1 MSHGQSAVAK
11 TKMDLRIRRLAFA
24 VLFFSVLCLSW
35 SPLAN
40 ALENSAAQ
48 ENANARDLKQATS
61 RERALSGLL
70 AELSSSQYVQ
80 RKEAFQEL
88 WKLPPQELDRL
99 FEKSSPR
106 GPSEIALRNWLK
118 LLQRMDA
125 SPETAAQMM
134 DDLARMRSGD
144 LHTVVRLA
152 RESRW
157 SDLMALLS
165 MLSPDDRQRI
175 HSEPEESS
183 SLRIELLT
191 LAWDD
196 SKYELIP
203 ALVDQLWEPNAAASA
218 RLQWKTHGFDEL
230 ASAPIYAAD
239 SVDSVPVKPPKQPPA
254 QPPAQPPIQPP
265 AQPPAQRPAGELPTL
280 RQRNSVPK
288 EKLLELEVHAQ
299 AEEAISQAIQHQQ
312 FAAAEDIA
320 LRAARWDLVPT
331 FATRLG
337 LATNSE
343 NLKLKPRSISGGI
356 QAIERAKEALLAQ
369 WSGRDEIADQL
380 LDAIGDPGLEMTD
393 VEGITLALAVGGR
406 PDEAIAILEKRMPDE
421 AFATY
426 WVQEKIIPA
435 FRILGMKVS
444 ENADGSASNEPIEL
458 QAVEEWLNTELA
470 KEVRN
475 SEEDIAR
482 TKKLA
487 EVGSLLSRI
496 GKPDHAR
503 LVDDAV
509 ILWATDPNS
518 HGDSTKSDAKSD
530 ANFSRHDTSD
540 DDQRSRWKVVIR
552 TWLLHHRRPLALKQ
566 FQALVEDSMSDELQ
580 QAVLEEL
587 YPALTFSN
595 LTPIVWDVLM
605 AFSSER
611 NGNRIQA
618 SKDLERFAW
627 GLAPENWNGRWD
639 VGGFARI
646 ASKILP
652 KSKRELSES
661 ELPYQLARLAIEH
674 SRFDLAQQWT
684 EALLPSAIVEK
695 TKRSLASLPSVYEPK
710 LHFTREEL
718 RTNGFVDY
726 LQILQ
731 EIYEAKEDLLR
742 LQAVTAILHKAEPD
756 VGSMIYR
763 ADCIRRLGNRELAM
777 DLDQLAKTIP
787 LTPEIMYGVQQ
798 RLDQSKLYSAYASV
812 SKATS
817 LSMSITHPNYWFLSS
832 QWFYAQ
838 QRVIDQDRE
847 QPHLNEAEMLQTVRD
862 GLHAGRLHLW
872 SRLNAYPI
880 RVPDF
885 HYCLFVIER
894 LHRLEARLAMD
905 SGDWESANAAV
916 EKCWRANPDQIET
929 LLELIPVARLKFEPE
944 KVESWIRLYAD
955 PLEKHLKLFPD
966 DTLVGNNVAWL
977 YANLDY
983 RLERA
988 KQLSTRVTEIL
999 VDDHMYLDTLGE
1011 VEFRL
1016 GNRSRAI
1023 EIARQCQQLAPR
1035 EAHYQRQLKRYR
1047 QP

>member
-1 MSHGQSAVAK
+1 MSPGQSAVAK
-11 TKMDLRIRRLAFA
+11 TKMDFRIRRLAFA
-24 VLFFSVLCLSW
+24 VLLCLPW
-35 SPLAN
+35 SSLAS

-48 ENANARDLKQATS
+48 EKNRATPQ
-61 RERALSGLL
+61 ERSVSDLL
-70 AELSSSQYVQ
+70 ADLSSSQYSQ
-80 RKEAFQEL
+80 RKQAFQEL

-99 FEKSSPR
+99 FEQSPPR

-125 SPETAAQMM
+125 SPETAAQMI
-134 DDLARMRSGD
+134 DNLARMRSGD
-144 LHTVVRLA
+144 LQTVVRLA

-165 MLSPDDRQRI
+165 MLSPEDRLRM

-230 ASAPIYAAD
+230 ARAPIYA
-239 SVDSVPVKPPKQPPA
+239 VDSVPTQPK
-254 QPPAQPPIQPP
+254 
-265 AQPPAQRPAGELPTL
+265 AGELPTL
-280 RQRNSVPK
+280 QQRNSVPK
-288 EKLLELEVHAQ
+288 EKLLELEVHSQ

-369 WSGRDEIADQL
+369 WSGRVEIADQL
-380 LDAIGDPGLEMTD
+380 LNAIGDPGLELTD

-406 PDEAIAILEKRMPDE
+406 PDQAITILEKRMPDE

-435 FRILGMKVS
+435 FRVLGMKVS
-444 ENADGSASNEPIEL
+444 ENSDGSATNEPIEL
-458 QAVEEWLNTELA
+458 QAVEAWLNTELA

-475 SEEDIAR
+475 SEEDISR

-487 EVGSLLSRI
+487 EVGSLLARI

-518 HGDSTKSDAKSD
+518 HGESAKSD
-530 ANFSRHDTSD
+530 ANASRHDTSD
-540 DDQRSRWKVVIR
+540 DDQRSRWKVVMR

-566 FQALVEDSMSDELQ
+566 FQTLVEDSVSDELQ
-580 QAVLEEL
+580 QAVLDEL
-587 YPALTFSN
+587 YPSLTFPN

-627 GLAPENWNGRWD
+627 GLAPDDWSGRWD

-661 ELPYQLARLAIEH
+661 ELPFQLARLAIEH
-674 SRFDLAQQWT
+674 SRYDLAQQWI
-684 EALLPSAIVEK
+684 EALLPIAIVEK
-695 TKRSLASLPSVYEPK
+695 TTRSLASLPSVYEPN
-710 LHFTREEL
+710 LHYTREEL
-718 RTNGFVDY
+718 RTNGLVEY

-731 EIYEAKEDLLR
+731 EIYEAKKDLLR

-763 ADCIRRLGNRELAM
+763 ADCLRRLGNRELAM
-777 DLDQLAKTIP
+777 DLDQLAKTTP

-838 QRVIDQDRE
+838 QRIIDQDRE
-847 QPHLNEAEMLQTVRD
+847 QPKLNEAEMLQTLQD
-862 GLHAGRLHLW
+862 SLHAGRLHLW

-885 HYCLFVIER
+885 HYCLFIIER
-894 LHRLEARLAMD
+894 LHRLEARLAID
-905 SGDWESANAAV
+905 SGDWKSANEAV

-955 PLEKHLKLFPD
+955 PLENHLKLFPD

-1023 EIARQCQQLAPR
+1023 EIARQCQKLAPR
-1035 EAHYQRQLKRYR
+1035 EAHYHRQLKRYLFGVL
-1047 QP
+1047 

>member
-1 MSHGQSAVAK
+1 MSPGQSAVAK
-11 TKMDLRIRRLAFA
+11 TEMDFRIRRLAFA
-24 VLFFSVLCLSW
+24 FMLCLPW
-35 SPLAN
+35 SPLAS
-40 ALENSAAQ
+40 ALESSAAQ
-48 ENANARDLKQATS
+48 ENANTQEKNQATPQ
-61 RERALSGLL
+61 ERSLSDLL
-70 AELSSSQYVQ
+70 ADLSSSQFSQ
-80 RKEAFQEL
+80 RKQAFQEL
-88 WKLPPQELDRL
+88 WKLPSQDLDRI
-99 FEKSSPR
+99 FEQSPPR

-125 SPETAAQMM
+125 SPETAAQMI
-134 DDLARMRSGD
+134 DNLARMRSGD
-144 LHTVVRLA
+144 LQTVVRLA

-175 HSEPEESS
+175 YSEPEELS

-203 ALVDQLWEPNAAASA
+203 ALVDQLWEPNAAAAA
-218 RLQWKTHGFDEL
+218 RLQWKSHGFDEL

-239 SVDSVPVKPPKQPPA
+239 SVPA
-254 QPPAQPPIQPP
+254 QPK
-265 AQPPAQRPAGELPTL
+265 AGELPTL
-280 RQRNSVPK
+280 QQRNSVPK
-288 EKLLELEVHAQ
+288 EKLLELEVHSQ

-369 WSGRDEIADQL
+369 WSGRDEISDQL
-380 LDAIGDPGLEMTD
+380 LNAIGDPGLELTD

-406 PDEAIAILEKRMPDE
+406 PNEAIAILEKRMPDE

-435 FRILGMKVS
+435 FRVLGMKVS
-444 ENADGSASNEPIEL
+444 ENAEDSASNEPIEL
-458 QAVEEWLNTELA
+458 QAVEAWLNTELA

-475 SEEDIAR
+475 SEEDISR

-487 EVGSLLSRI
+487 EVGSLLARI

-518 HGDSTKSDAKSD
+518 HSESAKSD
-530 ANFSRHDTSD
+530 ANLSRHDTSD

-566 FQALVEDSMSDELQ
+566 FQTLVEDSVSEELQ
-580 QAVLEEL
+580 QAVLDEL
-587 YPALTFSN
+587 YPTSSFPN
-595 LTPIVWDVLM
+595 LTPIVWEVLM

-627 GLAPENWNGRWD
+627 GLAPEDWSGRWD
-639 VGGFARI
+639 VNGFARI

-652 KSKRELSES
+652 TSKRELGES

-674 SRFDLAQQWT
+674 SRYDLAQQWI
-684 EALLPSAIVEK
+684 EALLPIAIVEK
-695 TKRSLASLPSVYEPK
+695 TTRSLAALPSMYEPK
-710 LHFTREEL
+710 FQYTREEL
-718 RTNGFVDY
+718 RTNGLVDY

-731 EIYEAKEDLLR
+731 EIYEAKKDPLR
-742 LQAVTAILHKAEPD
+742 LQAVTAILHKVEPD

-763 ADCIRRLGNRELAM
+763 ADCIRRLGNRELAT

-798 RLDQSKLYSAYASV
+798 RLDQSKLYSDYASV

-817 LSMSITHPNYWFLSS
+817 LSMSIAHPNYWFLSS

-838 QRVIDQDRE
+838 QRIIDQDRE
-847 QPHLNEAEMLQTVRD
+847 QPKLNEAEMLQTLKD

-885 HYCLFVIER
+885 HYCLFIIER
-894 LHRLEARLAMD
+894 LYRLEARLAID
-905 SGDWESANAAV
+905 SGDWKLANEAV

-999 VDDHMYLDTLGE
+999 ADDHMYLDTLGE

-1023 EIARQCQQLAPR
+1023 EIARQCQHLAPR
-1035 EAHYQRQLKRYR
+1035 EDHYHRQLKRYL

>member
-1 MSHGQSAVAK
+1 MSPGQSAVAN
-11 TKMDLRIRRLAFA
+11 TKMDFRIRNFAFA
-24 VLFFSVLCLSW
+24 VVLCISW
-35 SPLAN
+35 SPLVS

-48 ENANARDLKQATS
+48 EKNQATPPARS
-61 RERALSGLL
+61 STDLL
-70 AELSSSQYVQ
+70 ADLSSSQYSH
-80 RKEAFQEL
+80 RKQAFQEL
-88 WKLPPQELDRL
+88 WKLPPQELDKL
-99 FEKSSPR
+99 FEQSPPR
-106 GPSEIALRNWLK
+106 GPSEMALRNWLK

-125 SPETAAQMM
+125 SPETAAQMI
-134 DDLARMRSGD
+134 DNLARLRSGD
-144 LHTVVRLA
+144 LQTVVRLA

-165 MLSPDDRQRI
+165 MLSPEDRLRI

-203 ALVDQLWEPNAAASA
+203 ALVDQLWEPNAAAAA

-239 SVDSVPVKPPKQPPA
+239 GAFTQPKT
-254 QPPAQPPIQPP
+254 
-265 AQPPAQRPAGELPTL
+265 GDLPTL
-280 RQRNSVPK
+280 KERNTVPK
-288 EKLLELEVHAQ
+288 EKLLELEVHSQ
-299 AEEAISQAIQHQQ
+299 AEEAIAQAIQHQQ

-337 LATNSE
+337 LVSNSE
-343 NLKLKPRSISGGI
+343 NLKLKARSISGGI

-369 WSGRDEIADQL
+369 WSGRNEIADQL
-380 LDAIGDPGLEMTD
+380 LDAIGDPGLELTD
-393 VEGITLALAVGGR
+393 VEGITLALAVAGK
-406 PDEAIAILEKRMPDE
+406 PNEAIAILEKRMPDE

-435 FRILGMKVS
+435 FRVLGMKVS
-444 ENADGSASNEPIEL
+444 ENTDDSASNEPIEL
-458 QAVEEWLNTELA
+458 QAVETWLNAELA

-487 EVGSLLSRI
+487 EVGSLLARI

-509 ILWATDPNS
+509 VLWATDPNS
-518 HGDSTKSDAKSD
+518 HGASAKSD

-552 TWLLHHRRPLALKQ
+552 TWLLHHRRSLALKQ
-566 FQALVEDSMSDELQ
+566 FQTLIEDSVSDELQ
-580 QAVLEEL
+580 QAVLDEL
-587 YPALTFSN
+587 YPTSTFPN
-595 LTPIVWDVLM
+595 LTPIVWEVLT

-627 GLAPENWNGRWD
+627 GLAPEDWSGRWE

-661 ELPYQLARLAIEH
+661 ELPFQLARLAIEH
-674 SRFDLAQQWT
+674 SRFDLAQQWI
-684 EALLPSAIVEK
+684 EALLPSVIVEK

-710 LHFTREEL
+710 LHYTRDEL
-718 RTNGFVDY
+718 RTNGLVDY

-731 EIYEAKEDLLR
+731 EIYEAKKDLLR

-798 RLDQSKLYSAYASV
+798 RLDQSKLYSAYSSV

-817 LSMSITHPNYWFLSS
+817 LSMSIAHPNYWFLSS

-838 QRVIDQDRE
+838 QRIIDQDRE
-847 QPHLNEAEMLQTVRD
+847 QPKLNEAEMLQTLKD

-885 HYCLFVIER
+885 HYCLFIIER
-894 LHRLEARLAMD
+894 LHRLEARLAID
-905 SGDWESANAAV
+905 SGDWKSANEAV
-916 EKCWRANPDQIET
+916 EKCWRSNPDQIET
-929 LLELIPVARLKFEPE
+929 LLELIPIARLKFEPK
-944 KVESWIRLYAD
+944 KVESWIRLYVD

-1023 EIARQCQQLAPR
+1023 EIARQCQRLAPR
-1035 EAHYQRQLKRYR
+1035 EAHYQRQLKRYL

>member
-1 MSHGQSAVAK
+1 MSPGQSAVAK
-11 TKMDLRIRRLAFA
+11 IKMDFRIGSFAFA
-24 VLFFSVLCLSW
+24 ALLCIPW
-35 SPLAN
+35 SPLVS

-48 ENANARDLKQATS
+48 ENANAQEKPAATPQGRS
-61 RERALSGLL
+61 SSDLL
-70 AELSSSQYVQ
+70 AELSSSQYSQ
-80 RKEAFQEL
+80 RKQAFQEL
-88 WKLPPQELDRL
+88 WKLPPQDLDRL
-99 FEKSSPR
+99 FEQLPPR

-134 DDLARMRSGD
+134 DNLARMRSGD
-144 LHTVVRLA
+144 LQTVVRLA

-191 LAWDD
+191 LAWEDF
-196 SKYELIP
+196 KYELIP
-203 ALVDQLWEPNAAASA
+203 ALVDQLWEPNAASAA

-230 ASAPIYAAD
+230 ANAPVYAANSAD
-239 SVDSVPVKPPKQPPA
+239 LVDSVAA
-254 QPPAQPPIQPP
+254 QPK
-265 AQPPAQRPAGELPTL
+265 AGELPTL

-369 WSGRDEIADQL
+369 WSGRVEIADQL
-380 LDAIGDPGLEMTD
+380 LNAIGDPGLEMTD
-393 VEGITLALAVGGR
+393 VEGITLALAVAGR

-435 FRILGMKVS
+435 FRVLGMKVS
-444 ENADGSASNEPIEL
+444 ENSDANASNEPIEL
-458 QAVEEWLNTELA
+458 EVVEAWLNRELA

-475 SEEDIAR
+475 SEEDISR

-487 EVGSLLSRI
+487 EVGSLLARI

-509 ILWATDPNS
+509 VLWATDPNS
-518 HGDSTKSDAKSD
+518 HGNSAKSD

-552 TWLLHHRRPLALKQ
+552 TWLLHHRRPLALEQ
-566 FQALVEDSMSDELQ
+566 FQTLVEDSVSEELQ
-580 QAVLEEL
+580 QAVLDEL
-587 YPALTFSN
+587 YPTITFPN
-595 LTPIVWDVLM
+595 LTPIVWEVLM

-627 GLAPENWNGRWD
+627 GLAPEDWSGRWD

-646 ASKILP
+646 ASRILP

-674 SRFDLAQQWT
+674 SRYDLAQQWI
-684 EALLPSAIVEK
+684 EALLPNAIVEK
-695 TKRSLASLPSVYEPK
+695 TKRSLASLPSVYETN
-710 LHFTREEL
+710 FQYTRDEL
-718 RTNGFVDY
+718 RTNGLTDY

-731 EIYEAKEDLLR
+731 EIYEAKKDLLR

-763 ADCIRRLGNRELAM
+763 ADCIRRLGNRELAT

-817 LSMSITHPNYWFLSS
+817 LSMSISHPNYWFLSS

-838 QRVIDQDRE
+838 QRIIDQDRE
-847 QPHLNEAEMLQTVRD
+847 QPKLSEAEMLQTLQD
-862 GLHAGRLHLW
+862 GLHSGRLHLW

-885 HYCLFVIER
+885 HYCLFIIER
-894 LHRLEARLAMD
+894 LHRLEARLAID
-905 SGDWESANAAV
+905 SGDWKSANEAI

-929 LLELIPVARLKFEPE
+929 LLEVIPVARLKFEPE

-1035 EAHYQRQLKRYR
+1035 EAHYHRQLRRYLK
-1047 QP
+1047 P